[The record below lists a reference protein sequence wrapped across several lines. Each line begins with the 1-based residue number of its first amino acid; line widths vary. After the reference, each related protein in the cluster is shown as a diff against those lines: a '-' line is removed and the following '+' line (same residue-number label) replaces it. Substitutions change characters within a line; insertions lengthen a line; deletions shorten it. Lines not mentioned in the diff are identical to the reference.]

1 MDATPCALVSCP
13 LPSARPR
20 AERGSAPRDHRAS
33 RSGFSDPGDGDRG
46 TRRTRCRAAADP
58 DGPDRRPPR
67 RRPRPGGRR
76 RAARPVRR
84 ADEAELRELAVEA
97 AAGLISE
104 DPAYSRLAARLLALG
119 IRAEAAS
126 QGVTSFSGS
135 VATGHREGLIADRT
149 AAFVR
154 LHADRLDA
162 LVDPGADDR
171 FGYFGLRTVYSRYL
185 LRHPITRKVVE
196 TPQHFM
202 LRVAAGLAE
211 DDTARSVDEVAA
223 LYGLMSRLDYLP
235 SSPTLFNSGTRHAQ
249 MSSCYLLD
257 SPRTSWTP
265 STTATTRS
273 PTSPS
278 TPAASASPTPAS
290 VPAVP

>member
-1 MDATPCALVSCP
+1 MTIAPADPASATPVTATG
-13 LPSARPR
+13 
-20 AERGSAPRDHRAS
+20 E
-33 RSGFSDPGDGDRG
+33 
-46 TRRTRCRAAADP
+46 P
-58 DGPDRRPPR
+58 DGPGAALLRTLTGLTADL
-67 RRPRPGGRR
+67 PGADPGRV
-76 RAARPVRR
+76 AAAALRGRSAR
-84 ADEAELRELAVEA
+84 ADEAELRELATEA

-104 DPAYSRLAARLLALG
+104 DPVYSRLAARLLTIG

-126 QGVTSFSGS
+126 QGVVTFTDS

-162 LVDPGADDR
+162 LIDQDADDR
-171 FGYFGLRTVYSRYL
+171 FGYFGLRTLYSRYL
-185 LRHPITRKVVE
+185 LRHPITRKAVE
-196 TPQHFM
+196 TPQHFL

-211 DDTARSVDEVAA
+211 DDTVRAADEVAA

-265 STTATTRS
+265 STTASTRW
-273 PTSPS
+273 PACPS

-290 VPAVP
+290 APGVR